1 MPNLWFG
8 IAFEAL
14 AGRMSQEMSWQDTYK
29 SLGYALI
36 ADAVPQDL
44 LDTIRSHADQVR
56 AKFPDIEEQNSL
68 NFVTD
73 RTFHEIVKSE
83 PFMDLICPLLGEDL
97 LHFYSRYFQKPPH
110 TDATIPFH
118 QDGGN
123 DYSLYPNEFVTLW
136 IALDDASLANGC
148 MLVIPGTHR
157 GQLLPVEPLPPN
169 FWRISQA
176 AVRSEVPAAS
186 PVPLQVTAG
195 DVVLMHPKLVHG
207 SGPNKSH
214 TWRRALAIR
223 YINVTTRIL
232 RKLRF
237 GVEWECAFLVHG
249 NSQGCRNRLA
259 ISPP

>member
-1 MPNLWFG
+1 
-8 IAFEAL
+8 
-14 AGRMSQEMSWQDTYK
+14 MSWQDTYR

-36 ADAVPQDL
+36 AGAAPRNL
-44 LDTIRSHADQVR
+44 LVTMRSHADQVR
-56 AKFPDIEEQNSL
+56 ARFPDIEEQNSL
-68 NFVTD
+68 NFVGD

-83 PFMDLICPLLGEDL
+83 RFLDLIRPLLGEDL

-110 TDATIPFH
+110 TDASIPLH

-123 DYSLYPNEFVTLW
+123 DYSLEPNEFVTLW

-148 MLVIPGTHR
+148 MWVMPGTHR

-169 FWRISQA
+169 YWRISQV
-176 AVRSEVPAAS
+176 AVGSEVLAAAT
-186 PVPLQVTAG
+186 VPLEVNAG
-195 DVVLMHPKLVHG
+195 AVVLMHPKLVHG
-207 SGPNKSH
+207 SGPNRSD

-237 GVEWECAFLVHG
+237 GIEWECAFLVHG
-249 NSQGCRNRLA
+249 SSQGCQNRL
-259 ISPP
+259 INSPP